1 MDTLAVDSVH
11 NVPLAGMTLAIRRPG
26 EPDWVQAYGFADL
39 AGSIPASSDTVY
51 PIGSL
56 SMQFTAVAMMQ
67 LVERGQLDLHAPISQ
82 YLEGLPPEL
91 RSITTYQLLTY
102 TSQINDPVDI
112 QALFFGTQDFTSE
125 MLLHELVPIL
135 YINLDF
141 PQRVRYGSYILAGL
155 ILEQVSRLSYSDYMT
170 QYVFAP
176 AGLQNTSYCL
186 PVPANL
192 ARTYSLP
199 NEVLEPLH
207 LNVSAVFAAGGICS
221 TAGDL
226 LQWMDALTTGK
237 VISVESYQQMI
248 TPIMLSDGSI
258 GTVGYGLY
266 TIQDTSYG
274 LQVGFYGMEASFDA
288 YLISYPERGLTIV
301 WLTNTAQPDNR
312 ILDGIFTNIPILMP

>member
-1 MDTLAVDSVH
+1 
-11 NVPLAGMTLAIRRPG
+11 
-26 EPDWVQAYGFADL
+26 
-39 AGSIPASSDTVY
+39 
-51 PIGSL
+51 
-56 SMQFTAVAMMQ
+56 
-67 LVERGQLDLHAPISQ
+67 
-82 YLEGLPPEL
+82 
-91 RSITTYQLLTY
+91 
-102 TSQINDPVDI
+102 
-112 QALFFGTQDFTSE
+112 
-125 MLLHELVPIL
+125 
-135 YINLDF
+135 
-141 PQRVRYGSYILAGL
+141 
-155 ILEQVSRLSYSDYMT
+155 MT